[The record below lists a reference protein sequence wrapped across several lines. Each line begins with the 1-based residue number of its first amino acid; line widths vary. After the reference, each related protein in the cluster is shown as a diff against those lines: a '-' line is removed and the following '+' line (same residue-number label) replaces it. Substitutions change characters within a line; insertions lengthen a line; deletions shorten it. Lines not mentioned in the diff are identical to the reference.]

1 LLVSQGALRNQNR
14 MDYLIKLQEMID
26 EYRSGS
32 INVET
37 FFKRLVQFSPSLRA
51 I

>member
-1 LLVSQGALRNQNR
+1 
-14 MDYLIKLQEMID
+14 MDYLIKLQEMVD

-37 FFKRLVQFSPSLRA
+37 FFKWLVQFRRSLQA